1 MYIQSSMHYTILIE
15 SLLDLTP
22 NINFILDGNRRSNT
36 TFKIINNTKIVK
48 SSTNDI
54 NIKMNMIF
62 FNNYLTT
69 VSEKYNCSN

>member
-1 MYIQSSMHYTILIE
+1 MHYTILIE

-22 NINFILDGNRRSNT
+22 NINFILDGSRRSNT

-54 NIKMNMIF
+54 NITMNMIF
-62 FNNYLTT
+62 FNNYLAT